1 MVADPSVGDG
11 DGEAMVQKTLGISV
25 AVALLCVLTP
35 AHATDTVTTNTTVGN
50 TVSSSSNTVSSSS
63 NTVSSSSNTVSSNTT
78 GTNSTNSTVID
89 KATTAATASSP
100 SVIVNNSD
108 VCVTGVSGAVQ
119 TSLFGVSGGGT
130 VRDKN
135 CEILKLSRTLYG
147 AGLKVAAVSLLCQDS
162 RVFDAMM
169 SAGTPCPYEGKIGTQ
184 ARASWVGNPDEA
196 PDGTKLRRDARRKAE
211 AIEETH
217 HEPLDNPDEYP
228 G

>member
-1 MVADPSVGDG
+1 MVGKIIGYA
-11 DGEAMVQKTLGISV
+11 AAIILLV
-25 AVALLCVLTP
+25 AFLFALLSLFP
-35 AHATDTVTTNTTVGN
+35 AAAVDTVTNSTVGN

-130 VRDKN
+130 IRDKN

-147 AGLKVAAVSLLCQDS
+147 AGLKVAAVSLLCQDA
-162 RVFDAMM
+162 RVFDAMV
-169 SAGTPCPYEGKIGTQ
+169 SAGTPCPYDGKIGSKSLALWQ
-184 ARASWVGNPDEA
+184 ANPEEA
-196 PDGTKLRRDARRKAE
+196 PEGTKLRRDAVKKAE
-211 AIEETH
+211 AVEAAKRDTEGPATDPEEYW
-217 HEPLDNPDEYP
+217 E
-228 G
+228 

>member
-1 MVADPSVGDG
+1 M
-11 DGEAMVQKTLGISV
+11 
-25 AVALLCVLTP
+25 AVVLLCALNT

-63 NTVSSSSNTVSSNTT
+63 NTVSSSSNTVSTNTNTT
-78 GTNSTNSTVID
+78 GTNSTVID

-100 SVIVNNSD
+100 SVIINNSD

-119 TSLFGVSGGGT
+119 TSLFGISGGST

-169 SAGTPCPYEGKIGTQ
+169 SAGTPCPFDGKIGDT
-184 ARASWVGNPDEA
+184 AKNLWLTSPKEA
-196 PDGTKLRRDARRKAE
+196 PEGTKLRRDARRKAE
-211 AIEETH
+211 AVEGPRQEL
-217 HEPLDNPDEYP
+217 LDNPHEYSE
-228 G
+228 

>member
-1 MVADPSVGDG
+1 MVANSPVGDG
-11 DGEAMVQKTLGISV
+11 DGEEMVPKGLGIAV
-25 AVALLCVLTP
+25 AVLLWVLP
-35 AHATDTVTTNTTVGN
+35 ASATDTVTTNTTVGN

-119 TSLFGVSGGGT
+119 TSLFGISGGGT

-147 AGLKVAAVSLLCQDS
+147 AGLKVAAVSLLCQDA

-169 SAGTPCPYEGKIGTQ
+169 SAGTPCPYEGKIGDT
-184 ARASWVGNPDEA
+184 AKNLWLASPKES
-196 PDGTKLRRDARRKAE
+196 PEGTKLRRDARKKTKV
-211 AIEETH
+211 IGETRQ
-217 HEPLDNPDEYP
+217 EPLDNPNGYP

>member
-1 MVADPSVGDG
+1 
-11 DGEAMVQKTLGISV
+11 
-25 AVALLCVLTP
+25 
-35 AHATDTVTTNTTVGN
+35 
-50 TVSSSSNTVSSSS
+50 
-63 NTVSSSSNTVSSNTT
+63 
-78 GTNSTNSTVID
+78 
-89 KATTAATASSP
+89 
-100 SVIVNNSD
+100 
-108 VCVTGVSGAVQ
+108 
-119 TSLFGVSGGGT
+119 VSGGGT

-147 AGLKVAAVSLLCQDS
+147 AGLKVAAVSLLCQDA

>member
-1 MVADPSVGDG
+1 MVANSPVGDG
-11 DGEAMVQKTLGISV
+11 DGEAMVQKALGI
-25 AVALLCVLTP
+25 AVVVLLWALP
-35 AHATDTVTTNTTVGN
+35 ASATDTVTTNTTVGN

-119 TSLFGVSGGGT
+119 TSLFGISGGGT

-147 AGLKVAAVSLLCQDS
+147 AGLKVAAVSLLCQDA

-184 ARASWVGNPDEA
+184 AKKSWVKNPDEA

-211 AIEETH
+211 AVGEAQEPIDDPEEFW
-217 HEPLDNPDEYP
+217 E
-228 G
+228 

>member
-1 MVADPSVGDG
+1 MVANPSLGDC
-11 DGEAMVQKTLGISV
+11 DGEEMVQKTLGAV
-25 AVALLCVLTP
+25 VALLCVLNT
-35 AHATDTVTTNTTVGN
+35 AHATDTIATNTTVGN

-63 NTVSSSSNTVSSNTT
+63 NTVSTSSNTVSTNTT

-119 TSLFGVSGGGT
+119 TSLFGVSGGTT

-135 CEILKLSRTLYG
+135 CEVLKLSRTLYG
-147 AGLKVAAVSLLCQDS
+147 AGLKVAAVSLLCQDA

-169 SAGTPCPYEGKIGTQ
+169 SAGTPCPNEGKIGTQ
-184 ARASWVGNPDEA
+184 AKESWVANPSEA
-196 PDGTKLRRDARRKAE
+196 PEGTRLRRDAIKKAE
-211 AIEETH
+211 VAEESVK
-217 HEPLDNPDEYP
+217 EPADDFDEYP
-228 G
+228 Q

>member
-1 MVADPSVGDG
+1 MFRRIGLA
-11 DGEAMVQKTLGISV
+11 AL
-25 AVALLCVLTP
+25 AVVLSTGP
-35 AHATDTVTTNTTVGN
+35 ASATDTVTTNTTIGN

-63 NTVSSSSNTVSSNTT
+63 NTVSTSSNTVSTNTT

-147 AGLKVAAVSLLCQDS
+147 AGLKVAAVSLLCQDA

-169 SAGTPCPYEGKIGTQ
+169 SAGTPCPFDGKIGTQ
-184 ARASWVGNPDEA
+184 AKESWVANPSEA
-196 PDGTKLRRDARRKAE
+196 PEGTRLRRDAIKKAE
-211 AIEETH
+211 VAEESVK
-217 HEPLDNPDEYP
+217 EPADDFDEYP
-228 G
+228 Q

>member
-1 MVADPSVGDG
+1 MSNKNFAKTLSVG
-11 DGEAMVQKTLGISV
+11 I
-25 AVALLCVLTP
+25 LLFFP
-35 AHATDTVTTNTTVGN
+35 SYSFATDTVTTNTTIGN
-50 TVSSSSNTVSSSS
+50 TVSTSSNTVSSSS

-78 GTNSTNSTVID
+78 GTNTVID
-89 KATTAATASSP
+89 KKTTAATASSP

-147 AGLKVAAVSLLCQDS
+147 AGLKVAAVSLLCQDA

-184 ARASWVGNPDEA
+184 AKASWVANPSEA
-196 PDGTKLRRDARRKAE
+196 PEGTKLRRDARKKVEAAE
-211 AIEETH
+211 AAKAAKESAEEPV
-217 HEPLDNPDEYP
+217 EEFDEYP
-228 G
+228 Q

>member
-1 MVADPSVGDG
+1 MVKAL
-11 DGEAMVQKTLGISV
+11 A
-25 AVALLCVLTP
+25 AAALLAAFIALVFWAFP
-35 AHATDTVTTNTTVGN
+35 AFATDTVTNTTIGN

-63 NTVSSSSNTVSSNTT
+63 NTVSSSSNTVTSNTT

-130 VRDKN
+130 IRDKN

-147 AGLKVAAVSLLCQDS
+147 AGLKVAAVSLLCQDA
-162 RVFDAMM
+162 RVFDAMV
-169 SAGTPCPYEGKIGTQ
+169 SAGTPCPYDGKIGTKSLALWQ
-184 ARASWVGNPDEA
+184 ANPEEA
-196 PDGTKLRRDARRKAE
+196 PEGTKLRRDAVKKAE
-211 AIEETH
+211 AVEAAKRDVEGPEDDPEEYQ
-217 HEPLDNPDEYP
+217 E
-228 G
+228 

>member
-1 MVADPSVGDG
+1 MFRRTGLA
-11 DGEAMVQKTLGISV
+11 
-25 AVALLCVLTP
+25 ALALALSATSLS
-35 AHATDTVTTNTTVGN
+35 ATDTVTNTTVGN

-108 VCVTGVSGAVQ
+108 VCVTGISGAVQ
-119 TSLFGVSGGGT
+119 TSLFGVSGGST
-130 VRDKN
+130 IRDKN

-147 AGLKVAAVSLLCQDS
+147 AGLKVAAVSLLCQDA

-169 SAGTPCPYEGKIGTQ
+169 SAGTPCPFEGQIGDK
-184 ARASWVGNPDEA
+184 ARVLWMANVEVSPE
-196 PDGTKLRRDARRKAE
+196 GTKLRRDAIKKMKAVAAAKRDAE
-211 AIEETH
+211 APAHDPE
-217 HEPLDNPDEYP
+217 DYSQ
-228 G
+228 

>member
-1 MVADPSVGDG
+1 MGDG
-11 DGEAMVQKTLGISV
+11 DGEEMVQKALGIAV
-25 AVALLCVLTP
+25 AVALLCVLNP

-63 NTVSSSSNTVSSNTT
+63 NTVSSSSNTVSTNTT

-119 TSLFGVSGGGT
+119 TSLFGISGGGT

-147 AGLKVAAVSLLCQDS
+147 AGLKVAAVSLLCQDA

-184 ARASWVGNPDEA
+184 AKKSWVKNPDEA

-211 AIEETH
+211 AVGETH
-217 HEPLDNPDEYP
+217 QETLDNPDGYP

>member
-1 MVADPSVGDG
+1 MPRTIA
-11 DGEAMVQKTLGISV
+11 
-25 AVALLCVLTP
+25 
-35 AHATDTVTTNTTVGN
+35 TNTTVGN

-63 NTVSSSSNTVSSNTT
+63 NTVSTSSNTVSTNTT

-147 AGLKVAAVSLLCQDS
+147 AGLKVAAVSLLCQDA

-184 ARASWVGNPDEA
+184 AKASWVENTAEA
-196 PDGTKLRRDARRKAE
+196 PE
-211 AIEETH
+211 
-217 HEPLDNPDEYP
+217 
-228 G
+228 

>member
-1 MVADPSVGDG
+1 MV
-11 DGEAMVQKTLGISV
+11 KTL
-25 AVALLCVLTP
+25 AAAALLAAFIGLIFWAAPTF
-35 AHATDTVTTNTTVGN
+35 ATDTVTNTTIGN

-78 GTNSTNSTVID
+78 GTNTSSTVID

-130 VRDKN
+130 IRDKN

-162 RVFDAMM
+162 RVFDAMV
-169 SAGTPCPYEGKIGTQ
+169 SAGTPCPYDGKIGTKSL
-184 ARASWVGNPDEA
+184 ALWLANPEEA
-196 PDGTKLRRDARRKAE
+196 PEGTKLRRDAIKKAE
-211 AIEETH
+211 AVEAAKRDTEGPADDPEEYW
-217 HEPLDNPDEYP
+217 E
-228 G
+228 